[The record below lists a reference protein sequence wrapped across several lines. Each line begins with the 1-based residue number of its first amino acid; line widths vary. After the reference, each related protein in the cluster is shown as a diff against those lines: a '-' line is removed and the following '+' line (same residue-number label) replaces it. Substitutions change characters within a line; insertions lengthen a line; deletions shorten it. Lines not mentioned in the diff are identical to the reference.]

1 MGAGHFERRTR
12 AGGRATGGGPS
23 APEVRGR
30 AASTRRLAAAD
41 LRETN
46 TTSMERERGAGA
58 AAELRGVAKAFS
70 GRPALAGLDL
80 VLPRGSFLALL
91 GPNGA
96 GKTTALSLLLGLR
109 RPDCGEALLLGGSP
123 LDEDVR
129 RRIGA
134 TPQISAFPSGLKV
147 REVVAFV
154 AAHYPDPMPEAR
166 LHERFGLGGLADRQ
180 VGGLS
185 GGEQRRLGAALAL
198 VGNPEVVFLDEPS
211 TGLDV
216 EARRLLWDTVRSFH
230 EGGGTVLLTTHYI
243 EEAEAL
249 AERIAVIH
257 RGRLVAEG
265 TRREITSRIALR
277 RVRFRAAAVPDLEPV
292 ARSAFEAGVV
302 TLYTPDADRLV
313 RRLVETRVAFSDLE
327 VLPAGLEEAFV
338 ALVREDA

>member
-1 MGAGHFERRTR
+1 MSGESDRR
-12 AGGRATGGGPS
+12 AE
-23 APEVRGR
+23 PE
-30 AASTRRLAAAD
+30 
-41 LRETN
+41 
-46 TTSMERERGAGA
+46 GA
-58 AAELRGVAKAFS
+58 AAELCGVAKAFG

-109 RPDCGEALLLGGSP
+109 LPDRGEARLLGGSP
-123 LDEDVR
+123 RDERIR

-134 TPQISAFPSGLKV
+134 TPQVSAFPSGLKV

-154 AAHYPDPMPEAR
+154 AAHYPDPLPETS
-166 LHERFGLGGLADRQ
+166 LYERFGLGDLVERQ

-185 GGEQRRLGAALAL
+185 GGEQRRLGTALAL
-198 VGNPEVVFLDEPS
+198 AGNPEVVFLDEPS

-216 EARRLLWDTVRSFH
+216 EARHLLWDTMRAFH
-230 EGGGTVLLTTHYI
+230 AGGGTVLLTTHYL

-265 TRREITSRIALR
+265 TRRDITSRIGLR
-277 RVRFRAAAVPDLEPV
+277 RVRFRAEAVPEDLEPV
-292 ARSAFEAGVV
+292 ARSGFEAGVV

-313 RRLVETRVAFSDLE
+313 RRLVESGAAFSELE

-338 ALVREDA
+338 ALTREEA

>member
-1 MGAGHFERRTR
+1 MSTETDR
-12 AGGRATGGGPS
+12 GP
-23 APEVRGR
+23 
-30 AASTRRLAAAD
+30 
-41 LRETN
+41 
-46 TTSMERERGAGA
+46 GA

-80 VLPRGSFLALL
+80 VLPRGCCLALL

-109 RPDCGEALLLGGSP
+109 RPDRGEALLLGGSP
-123 LDEDVR
+123 LDESIR

-134 TPQISAFPSGLKV
+134 TPQVSAFPPGLKV
-147 REVVAFV
+147 REIVAFV
-154 AAHYPDPMPEAR
+154 AAHYPDPMPEAELR
-166 LHERFGLGGLADRQ
+166 ERFGLDGLSERQ

-185 GGEQRRLGAALAL
+185 GGERRRLGAALAL
-198 VGNPEVVFLDEPS
+198 AGNPEIVFLDEPS

-216 EARRLLWDTVRSFH
+216 EARRLLWDTVRAFH
-230 EGGGTVLLTTHYI
+230 EGGGTVLLTTHYL

-249 AERIAVIH
+249 AGRIAVIH
-257 RGRLVAEG
+257 RGKLVAEG
-265 TRREITSRIALR
+265 TREDITRRIALR

-302 TLYTPDADRLV
+302 TLYTSDADLLV
-313 RRLVETRVAFSDLE
+313 RRLIEARTAFSGLE

-338 ALVREDA
+338 SLIREDP

>member
-1 MGAGHFERRTR
+1 MNIVE
-12 AGGRATGGGPS
+12 
-23 APEVRGR
+23 
-30 AASTRRLAAAD
+30 
-41 LRETN
+41 
-46 TTSMERERGAGA
+46 GA
-58 AAELRGVAKAFS
+58 AAELRGVAKAF
-70 GRPALAGLDL
+70 GDRPALAGIDL
-80 VLPRGSFLALL
+80 VLPRGAFLALL

-109 RPDCGEALLLGGSP
+109 LPDRGEARLLGGSP
-123 LDEDVR
+123 RDEGMR

-134 TPQISAFPSGLKV
+134 TPQVSAFPSGLKV

-154 AAHYPDPMPEAR
+154 AAHYPDPMPETS
-166 LHERFGLGGLADRQ
+166 LYERFGLGDLAERQ

-185 GGEQRRLGAALAL
+185 GGEQRRLGTALAL
-198 VGNPEVVFLDEPS
+198 AGNPEVVFLDEPS

-216 EARRLLWDTVRSFH
+216 EARHRLWDTMRAFH
-230 EGGGTVLLTTHYI
+230 AAGGTVLLTTHYL

-265 TRREITSRIALR
+265 TRRDVTSRIALR
-277 RVRFRAAAVPDLEPV
+277 RVRFRAEAVPEDLEPV

-313 RRLVETRVAFSDLE
+313 RRLVESGAPFSELE

-338 ALVREDA
+338 ALTREEA

>member
-1 MGAGHFERRTR
+1 MGSIGRRRAAAAARAGAGE
-12 AGGRATGGGPS
+12 
-23 APEVRGR
+23 
-30 AASTRRLAAAD
+30 
-41 LRETN
+41 
-46 TTSMERERGAGA
+46 GA
-58 AAELRGVAKAFS
+58 AAELRGVAKAFG

-80 VLPRGSFLALL
+80 VVPRGSLLALL

-109 RPDCGEALLLGGSP
+109 VPDRGNALLLGGSP
-123 LDEDVR
+123 RDETIR

-134 TPQISAFPSGLKV
+134 TPQVSAFPSGLKV

-166 LHERFGLGGLADRQ
+166 LYERFGLDRLAGRQ

-198 VGNPEVVFLDEPS
+198 VGNPEIVFLDEPS

-230 EGGGTVLLTTHYI
+230 AAGGTVLLTTHYL

-257 RGRLVAEG
+257 RGRMVAEG
-265 TRREITSRIALR
+265 TRRDITRRIALR
-277 RVRFRAAAVPDLEPV
+277 RVRFRAAAVPNVEPV

-302 TLYTPDADRLV
+302 TLFTPDADRVV
-313 RRLVETRVAFSDLE
+313 RRLVETRVAFSELE

-338 ALVREDA
+338 SLTREDG

>member
-1 MGAGHFERRTR
+1 MSARR
-12 AGGRATGGGPS
+12 AGPQRK
-23 APEVRGR
+23 
-30 AASTRRLAAAD
+30 
-41 LRETN
+41 
-46 TTSMERERGAGA
+46 GA
-58 AAELRGVAKAFS
+58 AAELRGAEKAFG
-70 GRPALAGLDL
+70 GRRALAGLDL
-80 VLPRGSFLALL
+80 VLPRGGFLALL

-109 RPDCGEALLLGGSP
+109 RPDRGEALLLGGSP
-123 LDEDVR
+123 FDEGIR

-134 TPQISAFPSGLKV
+134 TPQVSAFPSGLKV

-154 AAHYPDPMPEAR
+154 AAHYPEPMPEAT
-166 LHERFGLGGLADRQ
+166 LCERFGLDGLAGRQ

-216 EARRLLWDTVRSFH
+216 EARRLLWDTMRAFH
-230 EGGGTVLLTTHYI
+230 EAGGTVLLTTHYL

-277 RVRFRAAAVPDLEPV
+277 RVRFRAAAIPDLEPV
-292 ARSAFEAGVV
+292 TRSAFEKGVV

-313 RRLVETRVAFSDLE
+313 RRLVETGVAFSDLE

-338 ALVREDA
+338 SLTREDA

>member
-1 MGAGHFERRTR
+1 MNGEI
-12 AGGRATGGGPS
+12 GRGT
-23 APEVRGR
+23 E
-30 AASTRRLAAAD
+30 AD
-41 LRETN
+41 
-46 TTSMERERGAGA
+46 AVP
-58 AAELRGVAKAFS
+58 AAELRGAEKAF
-70 GRPALAGLDL
+70 GVRPALAGLDL
-80 VLPRGSFLALL
+80 VLPRGCFLALL

-109 RPDCGEALLLGGSP
+109 LPDRGEARLLGGSP
-123 LDEDVR
+123 RDERIR

-134 TPQISAFPSGLKV
+134 TPQVSAFPSGLKV

-154 AAHYPDPMPEAR
+154 AAHYPRPIPEER
-166 LHERFGLGGLADRQ
+166 LYERFGLGDLAERQ

-185 GGEQRRLGAALAL
+185 GGEQRRLGTALAL

-216 EARRLLWDTVRSFH
+216 ETRHLLWDTMRSFH
-230 EGGGTVLLTTHYI
+230 AGGGTVLLTTHYL

-265 TRREITSRIALR
+265 TRRDITSRIALR
-277 RVRFRAAAVPDLEPV
+277 RVRFRAEAVPEDLAPV
-292 ARSAFEAGVV
+292 ARSGFEAGVV
-302 TLYTPDADRLV
+302 TLYTPNADALV
-313 RRLVETRVAFSDLE
+313 RRLVESGAPFSELE

-338 ALVREDA
+338 ALTREEGEA

>member
-1 MGAGHFERRTR
+1 MHLNAWTRRSSTVHE
-12 AGGRATGGGPS
+12 TGG
-23 APEVRGR
+23 
-30 AASTRRLAAAD
+30 ASTRDRSDVTGATRRRRTAVGTEA
-41 LRETN
+41 
-46 TTSMERERGAGA
+46 GAGEGA
-58 AAELRGVAKAFS
+58 VAELRGVAKAF
-70 GRPALAGLDL
+70 GARPALAGLDL
-80 VLPRGSFLALL
+80 VVPKGAFLALL

-109 RPDCGEALLLGGSP
+109 VPDRGEALLLGGSP
-123 LDEDVR
+123 LDESIR

-134 TPQISAFPSGLKV
+134 TPQVSAYPSGLKV

-154 AAHYPDPMPEAR
+154 AAHYPDPMPEAK
-166 LHERFGLGGLADRQ
+166 LYERFGLGGLAGRQ

-216 EARRLLWDTVRSFH
+216 EVRRLLWDTVRAFH
-230 EGGGTVLLTTHYI
+230 EDGGTVVLTTHYL

-265 TRREITSRIALR
+265 TRREITSRITLR
-277 RVRFRAAAVPDLEPV
+277 RVRFRAEAVPDVDPV
-292 ARSAFEAGVV
+292 SRSAFEAGVV
-302 TLYTPDADRLV
+302 TLFTPDADRLV

-327 VLPAGLEEAFV
+327 VLPARLEEAFV
-338 ALVREDA
+338 SLTREDA